1 MKSFKSF
8 IEEPLDESTKIVKD
22 GSILNVHHN
31 NQHIGNIMQSFSNKK
46 TPHKA
51 YSKHW
56 DMSKLHK
63 TKKDAVDWLVQTH
76 QTAK

>member
-1 MKSFKSF
+1 MANTLATLCNHFL
-8 IEEPLDESTKIVKD
+8 I
-22 GSILNVHHN
+22 
-31 NQHIGNIMQSFSNKK
+31 KK

-76 QTAK
+76 ETAK

>member
-1 MKSFKSF
+1 
-8 IEEPLDESTKIVKD
+8 
-22 GSILNVHHN
+22 
-31 NQHIGNIMQSFSNKK
+31 MQSFSNKK

-76 QTAK
+76 ETAK